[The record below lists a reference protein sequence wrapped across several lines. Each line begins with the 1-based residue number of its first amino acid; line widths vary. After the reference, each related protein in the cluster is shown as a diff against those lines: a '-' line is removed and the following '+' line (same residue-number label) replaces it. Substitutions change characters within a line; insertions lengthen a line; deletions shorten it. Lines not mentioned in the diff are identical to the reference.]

1 MSWNSIKIYLY
12 NIFDF
17 KSWKTSTRHLFTLPT
32 LQLKVVFTEKKK
44 KKGGRGGGTRFF
56 FFFFSPHAVAN
67 WFQFQSEREN
77 KNHPTISYPS
87 EKKKKKKKF
96 YQHTPHEEEKDGKS
110 SYKLLR
116 VCVYSSFICMYIY
129 VYVYKVLSSY
139 IFEDKTFFL
148 SLSPA
153 CVFWPLP
160 SAFFPG

>member
-44 KKGGRGGGTRFF
+44 KKGGRGGGKRFF
-56 FFFFSPHAVAN
+56 FSSSPHTLSLTGSN
-67 WFQFQSEREN
+67 SNPKEKIKTTPPFLTLQ
-77 KNHPTISYPS
+77 
-87 EKKKKKKKF
+87 KKKKKKKF